1 MTDTDSKMMRA
12 QQNKDAR
19 QTIEP
24 DETHPRPQAHDSD
37 AASGRDR
44 DAAAAGTADV
54 SQDQMDAIFAENKHG
69 GKDAPGAARPA
80 AAPANGGRGL
90 AGKGRSL
97 LGD

>member
-37 AASGRDR
+37 PASGRDR
-44 DAAAAGTADV
+44 DAAVAGTADV
-54 SQDQMDAIFAENKHG
+54 SQDQMDVIFNENKHG
-69 GKDAPGAARPA
+69 GEDPPEAGRSA
-80 AAPANGGRGL
+80 AAPKGGERGL

-97 LGD
+97 LGG